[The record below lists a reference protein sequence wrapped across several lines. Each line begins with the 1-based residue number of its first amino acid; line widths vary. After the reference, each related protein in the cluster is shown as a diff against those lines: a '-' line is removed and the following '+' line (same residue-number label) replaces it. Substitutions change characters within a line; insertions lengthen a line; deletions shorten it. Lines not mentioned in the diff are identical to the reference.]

1 MNLPLD
7 IARCEGVTLN
17 TRKGDVMARPCQTCK
32 RTEMPT
38 GKKVR
43 FFVMDAPEFKNGL
56 CPKQIKGE

>member
-7 IARCEGVTLN
+7 VARCEGVTLN
-17 TRKGDVMARPCQTCK
+17 TRKGDFMARPCEQCQ
-32 RTEMPT
+32 RREMPT

-43 FFVMDAPEFKNGL
+43 FFVMNPPEFKNAG